1 MCRQSQFAEHS
12 DIIGAISELDTPRT
26 NANVAALSVS
36 AFLSHVS
43 NEALQRERDQVLAT
57 TVEDIRALSD
67 YVEAVLATGAGCT
80 IGSGTEIDAH
90 QDLFLT
96 TEELFK

>member
-1 MCRQSQFAEHS
+1 MEAIWKTMYDAATAVQKNR
-12 DIIGAISELDTPRT
+12 II
-26 NANVAALSVS
+26 
-36 AFLSHVS
+36 
-43 NEALQRERDQVLAT
+43 
-57 TVEDIRALSD
+57 SD

>member
-1 MCRQSQFAEHS
+1 M
-12 DIIGAISELDTPRT
+12 
-26 NANVAALSVS
+26 
-36 AFLSHVS
+36 S

-67 YVEAVLATGAGCT
+67 YVEAMLATGAGCT

>member
-1 MCRQSQFAEHS
+1 M
-12 DIIGAISELDTPRT
+12 
-26 NANVAALSVS
+26 
-36 AFLSHVS
+36 
-43 NEALQRERDQVLAT
+43 LAT

-67 YVEAVLATGAGCT
+67 YVEAMLATGAGCT